1 VAELV
6 RVNGLQAKPQQLQ
19 SHIEE
24 MAKSYENPGEVV
36 RWYLGDRQRMAE
48 VEAFVVEMNVTE
60 FVVER
65 AKVTDKRLPF
75 DELMAPK

>member
-1 VAELV
+1 
-6 RVNGLQAKPQQLQ
+6 
-19 SHIEE
+19 
-24 MAKSYENPGEVV
+24 
-36 RWYLGDRQRMAE
+36 MAE

-65 AKVTDKRLPF
+65 AKVTDKHLPF